1 MEADYVLIYAS
12 LIIIL
17 GLLVS
22 SFHLDMGSDVTE
34 LLVAIAEA
42 SQRPGTALKVRLLL
56 GEGASIA
63 CNENK
68 ITVRKAVI
76 SQGVIRLY
84 RSYGIGS
91 GDSQSISLTIKIN
104 NFRMDGGYIYIL
116 KIESTPNRVN
126 VKIVE
131 LRKI

>member
-42 SQRPGTALKVRLLL
+42 SQRPGTVLKVRLLL
-56 GEGASIA
+56 GRGASVY
-63 CNENK
+63 CDGSK

-76 SQGVIRLY
+76 PRDVVRLY
-84 RSYGIGS
+84 QSYGIGD
-91 GDSQSISLTIKIN
+91 GDGLSINLRIYVNSFSL
-104 NFRMDGGYIYIL
+104 DGGYIYTIL
-116 KIESTPNRVN
+116 IESTPTGVI
-126 VKIVE
+126 VKPLE
-131 LRKI
+131 THKI